1 MKTYFSLFCVFCF
14 GWLLCNCNVHQ
25 TYPDTPEIHYM
36 NIVLEEVADPMGNV
50 PIQAILNFSFIDG
63 NGDIGKRPQDN
74 KGVSVVCY
82 KWYKKLSD
90 NSYEEYEFNDESIYN
105 SSDIP
110 YSNVMNKS
118 DAQNKTL
125 KGSIEIVLST
135 PFEIEYGMPMYHGLE
150 EIDTMYVEFYITD
163 RAQNKSNVERT
174 PDFSI
179 LPQE

>member
-1 MKTYFSLFCVFCF
+1 MKTYISWFCVFCF
-14 GWLLCNCNVHQ
+14 GLLLCNCNVHQ
-25 TYPDTPEIHYM
+25 TYPDTPEIHYK
-36 NIVLEEVADPMGNV
+36 NLILEERTDPNDNV
-50 PIQAILNFSFIDG
+50 SVEAILFFSFIDG
-63 NGDIGKRPQDN
+63 NGDIGKRPYDED
-74 KGVSVVCY
+74 GISLIRY

-90 NSYEEYEFNDESIYN
+90 NNYEEYKFNNDSIYN

-110 YSNVMNKS
+110 YGSVMNKS
-118 DAQNKTL
+118 EAQNKTL
-125 KGSIEIVLST
+125 KGSIEIELST

-179 LPQE
+179 LPQK